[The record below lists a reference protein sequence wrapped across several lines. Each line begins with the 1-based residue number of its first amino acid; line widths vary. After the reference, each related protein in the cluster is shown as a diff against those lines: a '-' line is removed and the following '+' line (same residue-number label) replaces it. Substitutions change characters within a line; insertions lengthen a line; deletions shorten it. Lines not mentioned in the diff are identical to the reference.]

1 MAQYLIE
8 SPHTDEECVKRLD
21 ELAASGSDML
31 DKFVFGCMSGQH
43 TGWAL
48 VEASSESEAMG
59 MVPSGARSRAHVTKV
74 DKFTPEQIKAFHGA
88 H

>member
-8 SPHTDEECVKRLD
+8 SPHTKDECMKMLD
-21 ELAASGSDML
+21 ELAAKSKDGL
-31 DKFVFGCMSGQH
+31 DQYVFGRMSGQH

-48 VEASSESEAMG
+48 VEASSESEAMS
-59 MVPSGARSRAHVTKV
+59 MVPSSIRSKAHVIKV
-74 DKFTPEQIKAFHGA
+74 DRFTPEQIKAFHGA